1 MKFNKILLILVSCS
15 LILSQSA
22 FAARFGGGKSY
33 GMQRNTTSYS
43 SQNRSYQQQPLQQHQ
58 QNNTRPGMG
67 AGTAAMLGAAA
78 GAAGGYMLGRSNSN
92 NNTMKESGTQSATNS
107 EIGNNNNIPWGMI
120 GILAVLLCLG
130 LILFRKSKANPGFF
144 GNSGNMNNSNTL
156 NNNQTMNRTNTA
168 INTPPPQNL
177 FGFNAAVA
185 PAPTNLMDKMPDGVE
200 AMYFL
205 RQVKGMF
212 LHIQSMNNK
221 ENVSEIQKYMTDS
234 LYQEM
239 KSSVSENNFVADFS
253 DLDCQLLS
261 SEMVNSQLVATVKF
275 FGMVSDEP
283 EQPSQPFAETWN
295 FVKTN
300 LTSTGK
306 WLVAGIQQEDLNK

>member
-1 MKFNKILLILVSCS
+1 MKLNKSLLILVSCS
-15 LILSQSA
+15 LILSQNA

-43 SQNRSYQQQPLQQHQ
+43 SQNRSYQQQPSQQYQ
-58 QNNTRPGMG
+58 QNNTRPRMG

-78 GAAGGYMLGRSNSN
+78 GAAGGYMLGRNSN
-92 NNTMKESGTQSATNS
+92 NNTINASGTQSAAPS
-107 EIGNNNNIPWGMI
+107 EMGSNNIPWGMI

-130 LILFRKSKANPGFF
+130 LIFFRKSKANPGLF
-144 GNSGNMNNSNTL
+144 GNSDGMNNSNNF
-156 NNNQTMNRTNTA
+156 NNNQTMNRTNAAVNTA
-168 INTPPPQNL
+168 PSSKL
-177 FGFNAAVA
+177 FGFKAAA
-185 PAPTNLMDKMPDGVE
+185 PTPTNLMDKMPDGIE

-221 ENVSEIQKYMTDS
+221 ENVSEIQKYMTDG

-239 KSSVSENNFVADFS
+239 KSSVSENAFVADFS
-253 DLDCQLLS
+253 NLDCQLLNA
-261 SEMVNSQLVATVKF
+261 EMVNQQLVASVKF

-283 EQPSQPFAETWN
+283 EQASQPFAETWN